1 MAWNFTGRVPGWCAE
16 RLPWARPALFEDQPE
31 RAEGAQDRCEVGE
44 GVEVHER
51 VIRRSQC
58 SQKGKGE
65 HREPVTRT
73 ELLVVGPAFIAGGG
87 HRADRT
93 LPESVACRAK
103 SDPAEQ
109 LTRCET
115 PPPLT
120 GGVV

>member
-87 HRADRT
+87 TGRIGRCQRASPVGRNPT
-93 LPESVACRAK
+93 LRSN
-103 SDPAEQ
+103 
-109 LTRCET
+109 
-115 PPPLT
+115 
-120 GGVV
+120 